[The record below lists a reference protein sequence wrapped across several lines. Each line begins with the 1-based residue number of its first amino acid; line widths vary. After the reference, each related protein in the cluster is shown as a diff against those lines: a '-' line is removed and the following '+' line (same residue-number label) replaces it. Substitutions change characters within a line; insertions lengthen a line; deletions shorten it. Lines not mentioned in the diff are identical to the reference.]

1 MLTGN
6 NWIVECPA
14 NHKYWQRNAQV
25 RVKHE
30 LTGKYLHHTNHPDV
44 RANGAFIE
52 HIRNLH
58 SMCTAKLL

>member
-1 MLTGN
+1 MVTGN

-25 RVKHE
+25 RIKHE

-44 RANGAFIE
+44 
-52 HIRNLH
+52 
-58 SMCTAKLL
+58 